1 MRLQVTRS
9 KNAASLYVIKSVYE
23 NCKRS
28 TKVIEH
34 LGTEKELR
42 EKLGGKD
49 PYEWAQE
56 YIRDLNEKE
65 KASKRE
71 VILRCSPVK
80 QIAGDEQMAFNGGY
94 LFLQQIYH
102 RLGLDKICRDITEKH
117 RFQYDMDSIF
127 SRLLYSRIIYPSSK
141 LNTYKQSSCFLEKPN
156 FELHQIYR
164 ALEVIAAESDY
175 IQSEVYKN
183 SAAAYGRN
191 SRVLYYDCTNY
202 YFEIEQEDGI
212 RQYGFSKEN
221 RPNPIVEMGLFM
233 DADGMP
239 LAFCIHSGN
248 TNEQTT
254 LQPLEEKILSDFKLS
269 RFIVCTDAGLA
280 STANRKFNDV
290 KDRAFITTQSIKTLK
305 QSRKEWALS
314 SSGWKIPG
322 EKGIYDL
329 DVLQSDP
336 ELYEKYKDTV
346 FYKNQWIK
354 DNDLEQNL
362 IVTFSLKYRDYQ
374 RLIRNRQIE
383 RAEKYLSQSHKNTK
397 THGQNDFK
405 RFISYTEV
413 TADGEV
419 AEHRIASLDL
429 GKKSEEEQYD
439 GFYAVCTDLEDDPM
453 DIIRVNHRRWEI
465 EECFRIMKSEFKARP
480 VYLKNDDRI
489 RAHFMTCFL
498 ALLLY
503 RILEKKL
510 DCKYTSTEIIDALR
524 NFDFLEVS
532 KEGYLPLYTRTS
544 LTDALHDQA
553 GFRTDYQIVPISAM
567 KKIFKETKTH
577 KK

>member
-23 NCKRS
+23 NGKRS
-28 TKVIEH
+28 TKVIER

-42 EKLGGKD
+42 EKLEGKD
-49 PYEWAQE
+49 PYTWAQG
-56 YIRDLNEKE
+56 YIRELNEKE
-65 KASKRE
+65 KASQRE
-71 VILRCSPVK
+71 VILRCSPAK
-80 QIAGDEQMAFNGGY
+80 QIASDEQRAFNGAY
-94 LFLQQIYH
+94 LFLQQIYYQ
-102 RLGLDKICRDITEKH
+102 LGLDKICRDISQKH
-117 RFQYDMDSIF
+117 RFQYDLNSIL

-141 LNTYKQSSCFLEKPN
+141 LNTFRQSSCFLEKPD
-156 FELHQIYR
+156 FDLHQIYR
-164 ALEVIAAESDY
+164 ALEVITSESDY

-183 SAAAYGRN
+183 SGKVYGRN
-191 SRVLYYDCTNY
+191 SRILYYDCTNY

-212 RQYGFSKEN
+212 RQYGISKEG

-254 LQPLEEKILSDFKLS
+254 LQPLEQKIISDFGMS

-290 KDRAFITTQSIKTLK
+290 KDRAFITTQSVKTLK
-305 QSRKEWALS
+305 QTRKDWALS
-314 SSGWKIPG
+314 ASGWKIPG
-322 EKGIYDL
+322 EKGTYDL
-329 DVLQSDP
+329 DVLQNNPD
-336 ELYEKYKDTV
+336 LYEKYKDTV

-354 DNDLEQNL
+354 DKDFEQNL

-374 RLIRNRQIE
+374 RLIRARQIE

-429 GKKSEEEQYD
+429 SKKAEEEQYD

-453 DIIRVNHRRWEI
+453 DIIRINHKRWEI

-489 RAHFMTCFL
+489 SAHFMTCFL

-510 DCKYTSTEIIDALR
+510 DCKFTSTEIIDSLR
-524 NFDFLEVS
+524 SFDFLEVS
-532 KEGYLPLYTRTS
+532 REGYVPLYTRTE
-544 LTDALHDQA
+544 LTDALHEQA
-553 GFRTDYQIVPISAM
+553 GFRTDFQIVPLSAM
-567 KKIFKETKTH
+567 KKIFKETK
-577 KK
+577 KPIK